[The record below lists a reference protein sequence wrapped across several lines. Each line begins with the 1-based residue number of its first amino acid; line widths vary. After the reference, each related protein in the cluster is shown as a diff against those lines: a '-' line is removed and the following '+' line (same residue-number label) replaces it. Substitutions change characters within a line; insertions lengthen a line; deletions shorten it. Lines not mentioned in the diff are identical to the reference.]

1 MSSAHAGE
9 ENSDQSGNEGQQPE
23 SVTTPTVRE
32 LRDWW
37 LRKSCMMRV
46 DLNEDPPEFRFG
58 LLGIFNTK
66 SEHAMY
72 QVTAE
77 VCGKSYDFS
86 QVDWQRTTTTQ
97 YRFNLSEDTLVAP
110 DKGSLMPNSSIVYRV
125 IKFDT
130 VSKKVDPNFAFAVQ
144 NLTTKQ
150 RD

>member
-1 MSSAHAGE
+1 
-9 ENSDQSGNEGQQPE
+9 
-23 SVTTPTVRE
+23 
-32 LRDWW
+32 
-37 LRKSCMMRV
+37 MMRV